1 MRASQHKEDNLFRYE
16 FDVEDFEKKMN
27 EQKPRLIILSNPHNP
42 AGKIFSR
49 MELEIIIKKAS

>member
-1 MRASQHKEDNLFRYE
+1 VRASQDKEDNLFRYE

-49 MELEIIIKKAS
+49 MEL